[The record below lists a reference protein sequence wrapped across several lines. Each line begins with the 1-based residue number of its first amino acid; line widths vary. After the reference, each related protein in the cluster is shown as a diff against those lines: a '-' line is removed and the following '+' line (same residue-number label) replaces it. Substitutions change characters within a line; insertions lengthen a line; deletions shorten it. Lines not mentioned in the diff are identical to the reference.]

1 MIRSDLGKKSGDRVA
16 RVWFDRAD
24 KKNAITVEM
33 YAQLGAALAAAD
45 ADPQARA
52 VLLHGTA
59 DCFTAGNDVADFL
72 NAPRGPGA
80 APPARAL
87 FDALPRMKKP
97 VVAAVGGPAV
107 GIGTTML
114 LHCDFVYAAPNARFQ
129 LPFVPLGIVPEFGS
143 TLLLPLIAGYQR
155 AARLLLLG
163 QPFTAQEACEAGI
176 VTEVVPQEKLIDHAF
191 HVASLLAALPPESV
205 RLTKR
210 LMKARYA
217 EALAAAIEEETRI
230 FSERLGSPEA
240 KEALSAF
247 LEKRKPDFSRF

>member
-1 MIRSDLGKKSGDRVA
+1 LIRSETKDRVA
-16 RVWFDRAD
+16 RIRFDRLD

-33 YAQLGAALAAAD
+33 YAQLGAALAAAE

-52 VLLHGTA
+52 VLLHGSA

-72 NAPRGPGA
+72 KAPRNAGSS
-80 APPARAL
+80 PARAL
-87 FDALPRMKKP
+87 FDTLPQMKKP

-107 GIGTTML
+107 GIGSTML
-114 LHCDFVYAAPNARFQ
+114 LHCDLVYAAPNARFQ

-143 TLLLPLIAGYQR
+143 TFLLPLIAGYQR
-155 AARLLLLG
+155 AAKLLLLG
-163 QPFTAQEACEAGI
+163 QPFTAQEAHEAGI
-176 VTEVVPQEKLIDHAF
+176 VTEVVPQERLLEHSLQ
-191 HVASLLAALPPESV
+191 VANALAALPPESI

-210 LMKARYA
+210 LMKARHA
-217 EALAAAIEEETRI
+217 QTLAATIEEETRI
-230 FSERLGSPEA
+230 FTERLTSPEA